1 MSDGPNAIQVTDER
15 YARHLG
21 YPDGRIREGDS
32 GRLAERARRWFGQH
46 AAVWSVERALAI
58 QALGDDCIRL
68 EDGTELHSATLAAR
82 FREAGCHAVYV
93 LAISAGEGVD
103 AAIKAHWE
111 ADRPDE
117 AYALNAFTAAY
128 IEERMEVEGFRLCE
142 AVDGEG
148 QMLLPH
154 YCPGYDGWDVS
165 ENGVLA
171 RALDAPGL
179 QVLPSGQL
187 LPQKSMLAVF
197 GITAHPERVPS
208 GQIPCVGCSLLDCRL
223 RRAPFSEPHP
233 GTDEANPAPAAPVM
247 SGYAFPE
254 KALRRWS
261 TKQTELEQGG
271 DQIRARFHFLGS
283 TCSDGG
289 IPLKFVYEVSLV
301 PEGDEHIIRHMCAAP
316 AENHTGYRSMCS
328 YQSSAEEI
336 LHLLQAAHPLLGRPL
351 SDALNWN
358 PDRNPA
364 GCICSVENRNHKWL
378 MALQTIHFSLVAR
391 QEGA

>member
-1 MSDGPNAIQVTDER
+1 M
-15 YARHLG
+15 
-21 YPDGRIREGDS
+21 
-32 GRLAERARRWFGQH
+32 
-46 AAVWSVERALAI
+46 
-58 QALGDDCIRL
+58 
-68 EDGTELHSATLAAR
+68 
-82 FREAGCHAVYV
+82 
-93 LAISAGEGVD
+93 D

-128 IEERMEVEGFRLCE
+128 IEERMELEGFRLCK

-165 ENGVLA
+165 ENGVLS
-171 RALDAPGL
+171 RVLDAPGL

-197 GITAHPERVPS
+197 GITAHPERVSS
-208 GQIPCVGCSLLDCRL
+208 GQIPCTGCSLLDCRL
-223 RRAPFSEPHP
+223 RRAPFAESHP
-233 GTDEANPAPAAPVM
+233 GADEASPAPVAPGM
-247 SGYAFPE
+247 AGYAFPE
-254 KALRRWS
+254 KALHRWS
-261 TKQTELEQGG
+261 AEQTELEG
-271 DQIRARFHFLGS
+271 DGDRIRARFHFLGS

-289 IPLKFVYEVSLV
+289 IPLKFVYEVHLV

-316 AENHTGYRSMCS
+316 AEDHAGYRSMCS

-336 LHLLQAAHPLLGRPL
+336 LRLLRAAHPLLGRPL

-364 GCICSVENRNHKWL
+364 GCICSAENRNHKWL
-378 MALQTIHFSLVAR
+378 MVLQTIHFSLVAR